1 MFALQPRLRR
11 LIYVIV
17 FEILAIALS
26 TFLLMTLS
34 GGSSSDSLPVAI
46 TVSIIA
52 VIWNYVF
59 NTLFETW
66 ERSLGILVRTLKVR
80 VMHAAGFEFGLFLFT
95 VPIYMLWYR
104 VGIVEAVMMEI
115 ALLIFF
121 LVYTFV
127 FTWLFDLVFV
137 LPRYAGNHETS

>member
-34 GGSSSDSLPVAI
+34 GASSSDSLPVAI
-46 TVSIIA
+46 MVSVIA

-66 ERSLGILVRTLKVR
+66 ERSLGVQVRTLKVR
-80 VMHAAGFEFGLFLFT
+80 LMHAGGFELGLFFFT

-121 LVYTFV
+121 LIYTFV

-137 LPRYAGNHETS
+137 LPRYAGNHEKL

>member
-1 MFALQPRLRR
+1 MFVLQSRLRR
-11 LIYVIV
+11 LIYVII

-26 TFLLMTLS
+26 TFLLMVLS

-46 TVSIIA
+46 TVSVIA

-66 ERSLGILVRTLKVR
+66 ERRLGGLVRTLKVR
-80 VMHAAGFEFGLFLFT
+80 LMHAGGFELGLLFFT

-104 VGIVEAVMMEI
+104 VGFVEAVMMEI

-121 LVYTFV
+121 LIYTFV

-137 LPRYAGNHETS
+137 LPRYAGNHEKL